1 MNPCKYV
8 TCVLALTLPASLIAA
23 DSAAAILYSSGTAWI
38 NGASVPKS
46 SAVFVGDLVQTRSD
60 SVANIKAAGS
70 EVSVLPDSLV
80 QLQSDAIKL
89 EHGTVSVATSK
100 GMAAEVGTLK
110 IRPAT
115 GVWTIF
121 QVTDTDTTVH
131 IFARKGDLALSDG
144 TTLPQGQETTRQET
158 SKRKRRG
165 AAMPAGGTG
174 IFNSQTAMVVSVI
187 AIGGVTTWVL
197 TRSDDPLS
205 PSSPARNGP

>member
-8 TCVLALTLPASLIAA
+8 TCVLALALPASLVAG

-100 GMAAEVGTLK
+100 GMAAEVGALK

-115 GVWTIF
+115 AAWTIF

-131 IFARKGDLALSDG
+131 ILARKCDLALSDG
-144 TTLPQGQETTRQET
+144 TMLPQGQETTREET
-158 SKRKRRG
+158 PKRKRR
-165 AAMPAGGTG
+165 AAATPAAGTG
-174 IFNSQTAMVVSVI
+174 IFNSQTALWAGAG
-187 AIGGVTTWVL
+187 AIGALTTWVL
-197 TRSDDPLS
+197 LQGDDPLS
-205 PSSPARNGP
+205 PSKP